1 MAENRN
7 RTARRFSRRGNAP
20 TAAAPAGNEFFVLPP
35 RSSATHQESPRSS
48 ALSSTLVPASAPV
61 GLPPLSPP
69 APPAPSATARS
80 ECSSP
85 TSVGHALIRCQ
96 RALLHFWRALPQ
108 MNQDLAFRPSRSQRN
123 PLMMQRKRQH
133 TVFALCFAVHR
144 DALAARTDLHFLHHF
159 PHPHFL
165 AGILPGHRIPA
176 ALPGHVRIPRHF
188 AQLAIHVRIRGGAP
202 PPAPNNTL
210 PTHAPPPPPPAT
222 ANGTAPH
229 PSAPP
234 LAHASFRVR
243 AGSLHPRSTRA
254 TAHSDPSGCL
264 ARALA
269 SHTESSAV
277 RTSPPIPLYLSS
289 RQRTADTTAV

>member
-48 ALSSTLVPASAPV
+48 ALSSTLVPASSPV
-61 GLPPLSPP
+61 GLPPLSTP

-176 ALPGHVRIPRHF
+176 ALPVHVRIPRHF
-188 AQLAIHVRIRGGAP
+188 AQLAIHVRIRRLP
-202 PPAPNNTL
+202 PQRLQTELLDIPAHRHLLMRRSVHPLVRYSPN
-210 PTHAPPPPPPAT
+210 
-222 ANGTAPH
+222 
-229 PSAPP
+229 P
-234 LAHASFRVR
+234 LAQLRIQIAQAAWLAPLQATQKVPPHILHTRFHLSFRLCAIR
-243 AGSLHPRSTRA
+243 PTQPRREA
-254 TAHSDPSGCL
+254 
-264 ARALA
+264 
-269 SHTESSAV
+269 
-277 RTSPPIPLYLSS
+277 PLRSK
-289 RQRTADTTAV
+289 